1 MTKDDIKNIKPID
14 LSGLKS
20 TIESFNKIK
29 KIPTISPNLDIIV
42 DPKTEMLSNIEQ
54 DTGKIKENTKFPFW
68 KSLLVSTIGGI
79 IGGSIPY
86 LLALIFAS

>member
-1 MTKDDIKNIKPID
+1 MTKDDIKNIKLND

-29 KIPTISPNLDIIV
+29 KMPNLSPNLDIFV
-42 DPKTEMLSNIEQ
+42 DSKIKMLSNIEQ
-54 DTGKIKENTKFPFW
+54 DTEKIKENTKFPFW
-68 KSLLVSTIGGI
+68 KSLLVSMIGGI

-86 LLALIFAS
+86 LLALIFG

>member
-1 MTKDDIKNIKPID
+1 MTKDEIKNIKSVD

-29 KIPTISPNLDIIV
+29 KLPTFSPNLDMII

-68 KSLLVSTIGGI
+68 KSLLVSMIGGI

-86 LLALIFAS
+86 LIALIFG

>member
-1 MTKDDIKNIKPID
+1 MTKDDNKNIKPID
-14 LSGLKS
+14 LSGLKT

-29 KIPTISPNLDIIV
+29 KMQNLSPNLDMIV
-42 DPKTEMLSNIEQ
+42 DPKIEMLSNIEQ

-68 KSLLVSTIGGI
+68 KSLLVSMIGGI

-86 LLALIFAS
+86 LFALIFG